1 MQPDIRVLLV
11 DDHDLVRTGIKRVLT
26 DVPYIKVV
34 GEANSGEEAL
44 NVARETNPEVIL
56 LDFKMPNMDGLET
69 TKELLKIDPNL
80 KILMVSVCLDE
91 LLLPKLFKEGVC
103 GYYSKSG
110 SVEEM
115 IKAIKLVYEGQRYI
129 SPVLT
134 QQLGL
139 KSLDSGDL
147 FIFDV
152 LSEREL
158 QVVLMIVDGLTIH
171 EISEK
176 LSINRKTI
184 NSYRSRSF
192 QKLNVKNDVELTLLA
207 ARQGL
212 IDTFDP
218 TSQEQ
223 TPSETET

>member
-11 DDHDLVRTGIKRVLT
+11 DDHDLVRAGIKRVLT

-34 GEANSGEEAL
+34 GEVNSGEEAVR
-44 NVARETNPEVIL
+44 VAPELKPEVVL
-56 LDFKMPNMDGLET
+56 LDFKMPKMDGLET
-69 TKELLKIDPNL
+69 THALLAIDPNL

-91 LLLPKLFKEGVC
+91 LLLPKLFKEGVA
-103 GYYSKSG
+103 GYFSKNC

-115 IKAIKLVYEGQRYI
+115 IKAIKVVHEGQRYI
-129 SPVLT
+129 SPALT

-171 EISEK
+171 EISDK
-176 LSINRKTI
+176 LGINRKTI

-212 IDTFDP
+212 IEN
-218 TSQEQ
+218 SNQ
-223 TPSETET
+223 